1 MDAKD
6 NSHLILR
13 PPWSVIARVFW
24 IICALLS
31 ITLYLASL
39 GISFH
44 EPLPV
49 CGTAEFTCGPWTMTQ
64 GDVAVAQAIGLPGI
78 SVPLSYYL
86 TSLFAKIMFVVV
98 GFVIFIRR
106 SDDWIALILSLML
119 ILFTLEGVYNLGPFM
134 PVVNGLYLVATL
146 AFLILPFIFPT
157 GRFVPVWAK
166 WVVIPF
172 LVVGSIVSLIPQL
185 GLPIS
190 ENVYSVLMLIVFGSW
205 FILTCYATV
214 YRYRRVSDEI
224 ERQQTKWVVAG
235 ILGTFLGFIPMAI
248 VTTWYPATQPSI
260 PRLYFMFLVYLP
272 VYVLSYL
279 CIPAGISFAVF
290 RYRLWNIDLIIRKT
304 LIYAILSTILA
315 VIFFSVVFMASSLF
329 SSVTR
334 QQSSFSLVIST
345 LLVAGL
351 FNPLRRWV
359 QNGIDRRFYR
369 KKYNA
374 EQVLAEFSVITRN
387 ETDLQVLTGE
397 LSKVV
402 EETLQPDQVN
412 IWLFKK

>member
-1 MDAKD
+1 MDSKV
-6 NSHLILR
+6 NSHLILQ
-13 PPWSVIARVFW
+13 PPWSLIARIFW
-24 IICALLS
+24 ITCTLLA
-31 ITLYLASL
+31 ITLYFASL
-39 GISFH
+39 GISFN

-64 GDVAVAQAIGLPGI
+64 DDVAVAQAIGLPGI
-78 SVPLSYYL
+78 LIPLAYYL
-86 TSLFAKIMFVVV
+86 TSFFAKILFIAV
-98 GFVIFIRR
+98 GLVIFIRR

-119 ILFTLEGVYNLGPFM
+119 VLFALEGVYNLGAFM
-134 PVVNGLYLVATL
+134 PVVNALYLVATL
-146 AFLILPFIFPT
+146 AFLILPFIFPS
-157 GRFVPVWAK
+157 GRIFPVWAK
-166 WVVIPF
+166 WILPPF

-190 ENVYSVLMLIVFGSW
+190 ENAYSVLMMIVFGSW
-205 FILTCYATV
+205 FILACYATV
-214 YRYRRVSDEI
+214 FRYRRVSDEI

-260 PRLYFMFLVYLP
+260 PRLYFMLLVYLP

-279 CIPAGISFAVF
+279 CIPAGISFAIF

-304 LIYAILSTILA
+304 LIYAVLSTILA
-315 VIFFSVVFMASSLF
+315 VIFFSVVFMASSLL

-334 QQSSFSLVIST
+334 QQSSFGLVIST
-345 LLVAGL
+345 LIVAGL

-369 KKYNA
+369 RKYNA
-374 EQVLAEFSVITRN
+374 EQVLAEFGVITRN

-397 LSKVV
+397 LSRVV
-402 EETLQPDQVN
+402 DETLQPDQVN

>member
-1 MDAKD
+1 MDSKVD
-6 NSHLILR
+6 SHLILQ
-13 PPWSVIARVFW
+13 PPWSAIARAFW
-24 IICALLS
+24 LICALLA
-31 ITLYLASL
+31 ITLYFASL
-39 GISFH
+39 VTSFNQ
-44 EPLPV
+44 PLPV

-64 GDVAVAQAIGLPGI
+64 DDAAIAQAIGLPGI
-78 SVPLSYYL
+78 SVPLAYFL
-86 TSLFAKIMFVVV
+86 TSLFAKIIFIVV
-98 GFVIFIRR
+98 GLVIFIRR

-119 ILFTLEGVYNLGPFM
+119 VLFALEGVYNLRSFM
-134 PVVNGLYLVATL
+134 PVVNALYLVATL
-146 AFLILPFIFPT
+146 AFLILPFIFPS
-157 GRFVPVWAK
+157 GRFVPGWAK
-166 WVVIPF
+166 WLVIPF
-172 LVVGSIVSLIPQL
+172 LVIGSFVSLIPQL

-190 ENVYSVLMLIVFGSW
+190 ENAYSVVMMIVFGSW
-205 FILTCYATV
+205 FVLAGYATV
-214 YRYRRVSDEI
+214 YRFRRVSDPI

-279 CIPAGISFAVF
+279 CIPAGIAFAIF
-290 RYRLWNIDLIIRKT
+290 RYRLWNIDVIIRKT
-304 LIYAILSTILA
+304 LIYAVLSTILA
-315 VIFFSVVFMASSLF
+315 VIFFGVVFMASSLL

-334 QQSSFSLVIST
+334 QQSSLSLVIST
-345 LLVAGL
+345 LFVAGM
-351 FNPLRRWV
+351 FNPIRHRV

-374 EQVLAEFSVITRN
+374 EQVLAEFSLITRN

-402 EETLQPDQVN
+402 DETLQPDQVN